1 MTLSASLFDIIE
13 NNFVMREYSSSQP
26 ESRERSGG
34 QVSRIYAKRRGIS
47 HLKESRERVM
57 MLRRCLTVIEVLE
70 FPLAFGDGSP
80 EADETTA
87 RDFPILLFTLR
98 RVLYKDSAWES
109 ESFETPSKVS
119 LHKASDST

>member
-34 QVSRIYAKRRGIS
+34 QVSRMYAKRRGIP

-80 EADETTA
+80 EAGETTA
-87 RDFPILLFTLR
+87 RDFFMFVLTLR
-98 RVLYKDSAWES
+98 RDA
-109 ESFETPSKVS
+109 SKVS
-119 LHKASDST
+119 A